1 MSQSLRAVGLILVS
15 MVGPGISGEVPSIPI
30 QVHRSGVWTVA
41 DSPNFRCCSQL
52 SSPGCIPLMEQC
64 ENWLQLLRQTW
75 TEGEADKTVWNP
87 KCELVLHPSQTAYN
101 RALNRPGDTSV
112 GSTQMTFDEGRCVFR
127 RIDLRA
133 DAKDWQCGALPHE
146 LTHTVLAER
155 FKGRQLPRWIDE
167 GMAMLSESEG
177 KRRERLLDLRRTLDR
192 GRSMPIHQLLRI
204 DRQPA
209 SDLRDAFYGQSLG
222 LTAWF
227 VERSSPDEFANFV
240 EELLRDGI
248 EPALNRNYS
257 LRGVA
262 ELQLRWNEAVR
273 DRAEVNWVKS
283 QLRGKS
289 GTSVVSAEVE
299 ASPLAQAP

>member
-1 MSQSLRAVGLILVS
+1 MSESLRAVGLILVS
-15 MVGPGISGEVPSIPI
+15 MVGSGISGEVPSIPI
-30 QVHRSGVWTVA
+30 QIHRNGVWTVA
-41 DSPNFRCCSQL
+41 YSPNFRCCCQL
-52 SSPGCIPLMEQC
+52 SNTGCIQLMEQC
-64 ENWLQLLRQTW
+64 EDWLQLLRQTW

-101 RALNRPGDTSV
+101 RALNRPGGTSV

-133 DAKDWQCGALPHE
+133 DAKDWQHGALPHE

-155 FKGRQLPRWIDE
+155 FRGRPLPRWIDE
-167 GMAMLSESEG
+167 GIAMLSESEG

-209 SDLRDAFYGQSLG
+209 PDLRDAFYGQSLG

-227 VERSSPDEFANFV
+227 VERSTPAEFATFV
-240 EELLRDGI
+240 EELLTDGF
-248 EPALNRNYS
+248 EPALVRHYK
-257 LRGVA
+257 LRGIS
-262 ELQLRWNEAVR
+262 ELQLQWNEAVR
-273 DRAEVNWVKS
+273 DRAEINWAKS
-283 QLRGKS
+283 RLQGES
-289 GTSVVSAEVE
+289 GVSIVSTEGESPSVET
-299 ASPLAQAP
+299 P